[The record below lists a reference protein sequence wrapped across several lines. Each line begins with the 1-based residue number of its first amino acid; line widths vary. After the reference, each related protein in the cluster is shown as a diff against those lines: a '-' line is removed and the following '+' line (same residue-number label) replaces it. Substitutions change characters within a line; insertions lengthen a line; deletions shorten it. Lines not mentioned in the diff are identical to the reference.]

1 MSTPGLFNLDQRLG
15 MLLGAHL
22 WWIMQFGD
30 ALHHLGARCRVLAS
44 KVIRFPS
51 HMRSSK
57 AFHYV
62 WITVELIYIYKY
74 MNLECSRASR
84 ICGQED
90 GSAEG
95 TPPFQPPPE
104 AGYAYGGQ
112 FVVDLARRKGQLGS
126 HVFHRQIFAQHGR
139 FFMNL
144 GFWLGS

>member
-1 MSTPGLFNLDQRLG
+1 
-15 MLLGAHL
+15 
-22 WWIMQFGD
+22 
-30 ALHHLGARCRVLAS
+30 
-44 KVIRFPS
+44 
-51 HMRSSK
+51 
-57 AFHYV
+57 
-62 WITVELIYIYKY
+62 

-126 HVFHRQIFAQHGR
+126 HVFHRQIFVQHGR